1 MNLRHVVTAVACV
14 VTIGALWG
22 GAYFLVGR
30 PSLEEQQLSESER
43 ARTKDDKAMERKL
56 EDLRSGV
63 LGKDDKT
70 RGSDIHAPQTRPP
83 KSAYDYTPR
92 EVCWQMK
99 INYPDRY
106 KDIDCA
112 DSKYD
117 GTQGWIWT
125 PGMTR

>member
-1 MNLRHVVTAVACV
+1 VNLRPVVAAAACV
-14 VTIGALWG
+14 ICIGALWG

-30 PSLEEQQLSESER
+30 PTPEEQTLSESEQ
-43 ARTKDDKAMERKL
+43 ARSRDDKAMDRKL
-56 EDLRSGV
+56 EDLRAGV

-70 RGSDIHAPQTRPP
+70 RGSDIHAPQTRPS